1 MYLHFFSLEEFI
13 PIADTS
19 MQIKQRT
26 TNKNQTNSQ
35 LNSNENKSQSQP
47 FDLECKKAQKRRSF
61 MKIGLNKQQK
71 LKGSLHAGFL
81 QTHINKD

>member
-1 MYLHFFSLEEFI
+1 MKDFI
-13 PIADTS
+13 PMADTS

-26 TNKNQTNSQ
+26 PNKNQTNSQ
-35 LNSNENKSQSQP
+35 LNPNESQP
-47 FDLECKKAQKRRSF
+47 FDLERKKAQKRRSF